1 MKKFVSFLLIFSL
14 CLPISSFAYSR
25 NEIPPLAEGETWYP
39 ASDIATFED
48 ANDACLLTDHLPPSG
63 YRYIGCAKGDS
74 TVDANRLNQTLT
86 FSALIPGLGKISTV
100 ISLLSFGI
108 SVSDY
113 LSYGRQLSSYT
124 RYMWANSTGRYWY
137 HVVWVDDFDNDGQV
151 EYVTCQVERA

>member
-39 ASDIATFED
+39 ASDIATCED

-74 TVDANRLNQTLT
+74 TVDADRLKETLT
-86 FSALIPGLGKISTV
+86 FSAHIPGLGNISKV
-100 ISLLSFGI
+100 IELLAFGI

-124 RYMWANSTGRYWY
+124 KFMWANNTGCYWF
-137 HVVWVDDFDNDGQV
+137 HVVWVDDFNNDGQV
-151 EYVTCQVERA
+151 EYITCQVERA